1 MKLVDTEMFNIGG
14 LILSEI
20 LGDFALKEYA
30 QRSVISSLFI
40 GIIGY
45 IGVIIFLIR
54 SLRNSQV
61 LYVNAM
67 WDGWS
72 ALVESFAAIFILGE
86 RFDHPQKYLGVVLII
101 AGLFF
106 LRTPVVQTK
115 ILYDPYV
122 VPTQ

>member
-1 MKLVDTEMFNIGG
+1 MKIVDTEIFNIGG

-30 QRSVISSLFI
+30 QHSVLSSLFI
-40 GIIGY
+40 GVVGY
-45 IGVIIFLIR
+45 IGVIIFLLR

-86 RFDHPQKYLGVVLII
+86 RFDNPQKYFGVILII

-115 ILYDPYV
+115 ILYDP
-122 VPTQ
+122 VPI